1 MYKCEICGKEYATL
15 KERNVCE
22 ATCIKRLEQEEAELK
37 TKKLAEE
44 KQKRINEIT
53 EAEKHLSE
61 LRKKFVTDYGYLSVT
76 RNADDSWLD
85 KMLGFII

>member
-37 TKKLAEE
+37 VKKLAEE
-44 KQKRINEIT
+44 KQKRINEID
-53 EAEKHLSE
+53 EVENHLAE
-61 LRKKFVTDYGYLSVT
+61 LRKKFLDDYGYLSFT
-76 RNADDSWLD
+76 KNADDSWFD